1 MKKTGNGRL
10 AEYNTADVPKR
21 NSGRRGACAEVRS
34 RRDASRRGL
43 LRFLLILT
51 AVVILVPAA
60 VILLWSFTGKWP
72 WPHILPK
79 TWTGRTY
86 RELLFGSS
94 PLQGLLGSSILLG
107 AIVALL
113 ATVIAA
119 MTARAT
125 EIYHVPGSRLI
136 RGAEF
141 LPMVVPGTV
150 FAMGFQVTL
159 IRMGLNDTLTGVV
172 LVHLVCGLPY
182 AYAIMTDMTA
192 TVGNALEEQAAVL
205 GAPAGRAFIDV
216 TLPQLVPGLLSSFC
230 MSFII
235 SYSQYFTTLLA
246 GGGKIKTIALVLVP
260 YIQSGDRALSSV
272 YSVVFVG
279 SALLVFAVFER
290 ALKRV
295 NRNLSC

>member
-1 MKKTGNGRL
+1 MKKMSNGHAAGKDAAVSRK
-10 AEYNTADVPKR
+10 NRTAGEHALRV
-21 NSGRRGACAEVRS
+21 
-34 RRDASRRGL
+34 L
-43 LRFLLILT
+43 LVLT
-51 AVVILVPAA
+51 AAVILIPAA
-60 VILLWSFTGKWP
+60 VILLWSVTGKWP
-72 WPHILPK
+72 WPHILPQ

-86 RELLFGSS
+86 RELFFGSS
-94 PLQGLLGSSILLG
+94 PLPGLLGSSILLG

-113 ATVIAA
+113 ATVIAG

-125 EIYHVPGSRLI
+125 EIYHVPGSRVI
-136 RGAEF
+136 RAAEF

-159 IRMGLNDTLTGVV
+159 IRMGLNDTMTGVV

-192 TVGNALEEQAAVL
+192 AVGTALEEQAEVL
-205 GAPAGRAFIDV
+205 GAPAGRAFADV
-216 TLPQLVPGLLSSFC
+216 TLPQLVPGILSSFC

-246 GGGKIKTIALVLVP
+246 GGGKVKTIALVLVP

-279 SALLVFAVFER
+279 SALLVFAVFEG
-290 ALKRV
+290 ALKKV
-295 NRNLSC
+295 NRNLSF